1 MNIIFNKKNMSV
13 EEKNESLILKDIIHI
28 NKNVKLSYFDWSSY
42 ELGLSKEEQE
52 ERKKIEK
59 LYSDTISSIHE
70 FYIYNGKIIKIID
83 RNVVIDFGFKA
94 EGVISLNEFRYELP
108 KVNDIIE
115 VIVEKL
121 DYKGRCIISY
131 NKAKKLKS
139 WEIIQ
144 EKFIKNEIIIFF
156 VAARTKGGLI
166 VVLFGIECFLPGSQI
181 YIKPVKDFDFYVGKT
196 MEGKIVKINNKKKN
210 VVVSHKIL
218 IEKYI
223 EKKKRKLISKLEKG
237 QVLRGIVKNITHYG
251 SFIDIGGGI
260 DGLCHITDISWE
272 RIEHPSEKLEIG
284 QTINF
289 VILSIDKIKN
299 RVQLGLK
306 QLQSNPWNS
315 LEEEIKKGKVVI
327 GTVTVVTDYGAFVEI
342 FPGVEGL
349 VHVSEMSWS
358 KTKKL
363 RSSQSFV
370 KIGDKIK
377 VLILN
382 YDISDQKMSL
392 SLKRLTPDPWEN
404 IEKKYK
410 IGSIHIVT
418 VKSFTNFGVRLES
431 KSESKSKSKSESKSK
446 SKSESKSKSKSES
459 KSKSK
464 SESKSKSKSESKSKS
479 KSESKSKSKSE
490 SKSKSKSE
498 SKYKLKLKLKL
509 KLKSELDLESKL
521 KSELESELEELEYL
535 LYNDDISWIK
545 NLNNSINIY
554 KKGDLVKLIVLGLD
568 LITGKINLGSKQLIK
583 NFWYENIIGS
593 IHTGK
598 IIKFFYKGAIIKFK
612 KKI

>member
-1 MNIIFNKKNMSV
+1 MKMDKNMSV
-13 EEKNESLILKDIIHI
+13 EEKNESLILKDIINI
-28 NKNVKLSYFDWSSY
+28 NKNVKLSNFDWSSY
-42 ELGLSKEEQE
+42 ELGLGLSKEEQE

-94 EGVISLNEFRYELP
+94 EGVISLNEFRDEKKLP

-223 EKKKRKLISKLEKG
+223 EIKKKKLISKLEKG

-260 DGLCHITDISWE
+260 DGLCHITDISWG

-315 LEEEIKKGKVVI
+315 LENEIKKGKVVI

-349 VHVSEMSWS
+349 VHVSEMSWA
-358 KTKKL
+358 KKL
-363 RSSQSFV
+363 RSSQDYV
-370 KIGDKIK
+370 KIGDRIK

-392 SLKRLTPDPWEN
+392 SLKRLTPNPWEN
-404 IEKKYK
+404 IKTKYK
-410 IGSIHIVT
+410 MGSIHIVT
-418 VKSFTNFGVRLES
+418 VRSFTNFGVRLES
-431 KSESKSKSKSESKSK
+431 KF
-446 SKSESKSKSKSES
+446 
-459 KSKSK
+459 
-464 SESKSKSKSESKSKS
+464 
-479 KSESKSKSKSE
+479 
-490 SKSKSKSE
+490 
-498 SKYKLKLKLKL
+498 
-509 KLKSELDLESKL
+509 
-521 KSELESELEELEYL
+521 KSELELELKSELEYL

-568 LITGKINLGSKQLIK
+568 LITRKINFGSKQLIK

-598 IIKFFYKGAIIKFK
+598 IIKNFYKGAIIKFK
-612 KKI
+612 KKNLKIFAPILSVKLKKTKFKIIYFNFKIKTFYVSQIF

>member
-1 MNIIFNKKNMSV
+1 V
-13 EEKNESLILKDIIHI
+13 EDKNESLILKDIIHI

-94 EGVISLNEFRYELP
+94 EGVISLNELKLP

-363 RSSQSFV
+363 RYSQYFV

-431 KSESKSKSKSESKSK
+431 KSESKYKSKSESKYK
-446 SKSESKSKSKSES
+446 SKSESKYKSKSES
-459 KSKSK
+459 KYKSK
-464 SESKSKSKSESKSKS
+464 SESKYKSKY
-479 KSESKSKSKSE
+479 
-490 SKSKSKSE
+490 KSKSE
-498 SKYKLKLKLKL
+498 SKYKLKLKFKL

-545 NLNNSINIY
+545 NINNSINIY

-598 IIKFFYKGAIIKFK
+598 IIKYFYKGAIIKFK
-612 KKI
+612 KKNL

>member
-1 MNIIFNKKNMSV
+1 MDKNMSV
-13 EEKNESLILKDIIHI
+13 EEKNESLILKDIINI
-28 NKNVKLSYFDWSSY
+28 NKNVKLSNFDWSSY
-42 ELGLSKEEQE
+42 ELGLGLSKEEQE

-83 RNVVIDFGFKA
+83 RNIVIDFGFKA
-94 EGVISLNEFRYELP
+94 EGVISLNEFRDEKKLP

-131 NKAKKLKS
+131 NKAKKLKY

-223 EKKKRKLISKLEKG
+223 EIKKKKLISKLETG

-260 DGLCHITDISWE
+260 DGLCHITDISWV
-272 RIEHPSEKLEIG
+272 RIDHPSEKLEIG

-315 LEEEIKKGKVVI
+315 LEDEIKKGKVVI

-349 VHVSEMSWS
+349 VHVSEMSWA
-358 KTKKL
+358 KKL
-363 RSSQSFV
+363 RSSQYYV
-370 KIGDKIK
+370 KIGDRIK

-392 SLKRLTPDPWEN
+392 SLKRLTPNPWEN
-404 IEKKYK
+404 IKK
-410 IGSIHIVT
+410 
-418 VKSFTNFGVRLES
+418 N
-431 KSESKSKSKSESKSK
+431 
-446 SKSESKSKSKSES
+446 
-459 KSKSK
+459 
-464 SESKSKSKSESKSKS
+464 
-479 KSESKSKSKSE
+479 
-490 SKSKSKSE
+490 
-498 SKYKLKLKLKL
+498 
-509 KLKSELDLESKL
+509 
-521 KSELESELEELEYL
+521 
-535 LYNDDISWIK
+535 IK
-545 NLNNSINIY
+545 WAQFIL
-554 KKGDLVKLIVLGLD
+554 
-568 LITGKINLGSKQLIK
+568 
-583 NFWYENIIGS
+583 
-593 IHTGK
+593 
-598 IIKFFYKGAIIKFK
+598 
-612 KKI
+612 

>member
-1 MNIIFNKKNMSV
+1 MDKNMSV
-13 EEKNESLILKDIIHI
+13 EEKNESLILKDIINI
-28 NKNVKLSYFDWSSY
+28 NKNVKLSNFDWSSY
-42 ELGLSKEEQE
+42 ELGLGLSKEEQE

-94 EGVISLNEFRYELP
+94 EGVISLNEFRDEKKLP

-223 EKKKRKLISKLEKG
+223 EIKKKKLISKLEKG

-260 DGLCHITDISWE
+260 DGLCHITDISWG

-315 LEEEIKKGKVVI
+315 LENEIKKGKVVI

-349 VHVSEMSWS
+349 VHVSEMSWA
-358 KTKKL
+358 KKL
-363 RSSQSFV
+363 RSSQDYV
-370 KIGDKIK
+370 KIGDRIK

-392 SLKRLTPDPWEN
+392 SLKRLTPNPWEN
-404 IEKKYK
+404 IKTKYK
-410 IGSIHIVT
+410 MGSIHIVT
-418 VKSFTNFGVRLES
+418 VRSFTNFGVRLES
-431 KSESKSKSKSESKSK
+431 KF
-446 SKSESKSKSKSES
+446 
-459 KSKSK
+459 
-464 SESKSKSKSESKSKS
+464 
-479 KSESKSKSKSE
+479 
-490 SKSKSKSE
+490 
-498 SKYKLKLKLKL
+498 
-509 KLKSELDLESKL
+509 
-521 KSELESELEELEYL
+521 KSELELELKSELEYL

-568 LITGKINLGSKQLIK
+568 LITRKINFGSKQLIK

-598 IIKFFYKGAIIKFK
+598 IIKNFYKGAIIKFK
-612 KKI
+612 KKNLKIFAPILSVKLKKTKFKIIYFNFKIKTFYVSQIF

>member
-1 MNIIFNKKNMSV
+1 MKMDKNLSV
-13 EEKNESLILKDIIHI
+13 EEKNESLILKDIINI
-28 NKNVKLSYFDWSSY
+28 NKNVKLSNFDWSSY

-52 ERKKIEK
+52 ERKKMEK

-94 EGVISLNEFRYELP
+94 EGVISLNEFRDEKKLP

-121 DYKGRCIISY
+121 YYKGRCIISY

-223 EKKKRKLISKLEKG
+223 EIKKKQLISKLEKG

-260 DGLCHITDISWE
+260 DGLCHITDISWG

-315 LEEEIKKGKVVI
+315 LEDEIKKGKVVI

-349 VHVSEMSWS
+349 VHVSEMSWA
-358 KTKKL
+358 KKL
-363 RSSQSFV
+363 RSSQDYV
-370 KIGDKIK
+370 KVGDRIK

-392 SLKRLTPDPWEN
+392 SLKRLTPNPWEN
-404 IEKKYK
+404 IKTKYK
-410 IGSIHIVT
+410 MGSIHIVT
-418 VKSFTNFGVRLES
+418 VRSFTNFGVRLES
-431 KSESKSKSKSESKSK
+431 KYKYKYKSKSKF
-446 SKSESKSKSKSES
+446 
-459 KSKSK
+459 
-464 SESKSKSKSESKSKS
+464 
-479 KSESKSKSKSE
+479 
-490 SKSKSKSE
+490 
-498 SKYKLKLKLKL
+498 
-509 KLKSELDLESKL
+509 
-521 KSELESELEELEYL
+521 KSELELELKFKSELEELEYL
-535 LYNDDISWIK
+535 LYNDEISWIK
-545 NLNNSINIY
+545 NLNNSIDIY

-568 LITGKINLGSKQLIK
+568 LITRKINFGSKQLIK
-583 NFWYENIIGS
+583 NFWDENLIGS

-598 IIKFFYKGAIIKFK
+598 IRKSFYKGAIIKLK
-612 KKI
+612 KKNIKIFAPILKHGVELKNPKFKIIYFNFKIKTFYVSHTSDFIKK

>member
-42 ELGLSKEEQE
+42 ELGLSKEE
-52 ERKKIEK
+52 RKKIEK

-70 FYIYNGKIIKIID
+70 FYIYNGKIIQIID

-94 EGVISLNEFRYELP
+94 EGVISLNEFRDEKKLP

-115 VIVEKL
+115 VIVDKL

-144 EKFIKNEIIIFF
+144 KKFIKNEIIIFF

-210 VVVSHKIL
+210 IVVSNKIL
-218 IEKYI
+218 IKKYI
-223 EKKKRKLISKLEKG
+223 E
-237 QVLRGIVKNITHYG
+237 
-251 SFIDIGGGI
+251 
-260 DGLCHITDISWE
+260 
-272 RIEHPSEKLEIG
+272 
-284 QTINF
+284 
-289 VILSIDKIKN
+289 KIKN

-358 KTKKL
+358 KKL
-363 RSSQSFV
+363 RSSQDFV

-382 YDISDQKMSL
+382 YDI
-392 SLKRLTPDPWEN
+392 
-404 IEKKYK
+404 
-410 IGSIHIVT
+410 
-418 VKSFTNFGVRLES
+418 
-431 KSESKSKSKSESKSK
+431 
-446 SKSESKSKSKSES
+446 
-459 KSKSK
+459 
-464 SESKSKSKSESKSKS
+464 
-479 KSESKSKSKSE
+479 
-490 SKSKSKSE
+490 
-498 SKYKLKLKLKL
+498 
-509 KLKSELDLESKL
+509 
-521 KSELESELEELEYL
+521 
-535 LYNDDISWIK
+535 
-545 NLNNSINIY
+545 
-554 KKGDLVKLIVLGLD
+554 
-568 LITGKINLGSKQLIK
+568 
-583 NFWYENIIGS
+583 
-593 IHTGK
+593 
-598 IIKFFYKGAIIKFK
+598 
-612 KKI
+612 

>member
-1 MNIIFNKKNMSV
+1 MNIILNKKNMSV

-94 EGVISLNEFRYELP
+94 EGVISLNEFQLP

-490 SKSKSKSE
+490 SK
-498 SKYKLKLKLKL
+498 YKLKLKLKL

>member
-1 MNIIFNKKNMSV
+1 MSV

-94 EGVISLNEFRYELP
+94 EGVISLNEFRDEKKLP

-223 EKKKRKLISKLEKG
+223 EKKKKKLISKLEKG

-358 KTKKL
+358 KKL
-363 RSSQSFV
+363 RSSFV

-392 SLKRLTPDPWEN
+392 SLKRLTPNPFEN

-431 KSESKSKSKSESKSK
+431 KSESESKSELESKSESK
-446 SKSESKSKSKSES
+446 
-459 KSKSK
+459 
-464 SESKSKSKSESKSKS
+464 
-479 KSESKSKSKSE
+479 
-490 SKSKSKSE
+490 
-498 SKYKLKLKLKL
+498 
-509 KLKSELDLESKL
+509 
-521 KSELESELEELEYL
+521 SELEELEYL
-535 LYNDDISWIK
+535 LYNDEISWIK

-568 LITGKINLGSKQLIK
+568 LGKITLGSKQLIK

-612 KKI
+612 NIKIFAPCLKHGVKLKKNTKFKIIYFNFKIKTFYVSHTSIKKSKLKVEEKKKLMFPI